1 MKITGWKHWAL
12 VIALVV
18 PLGWLPVH
26 VAYVVHAQ
34 DAGGPATTAPADPA
48 PTAAP
53 VAEAPAAP
61 APATTTDSTTAPA
74 DSGKEA
80 GFFANNVELIVSV
93 IGMIFTA
100 LLALGVFGKYTEKLE
115 KIKESKT
122 WDIAKTAALDTYH
135 TYVQELKKGSADG
148 RLTASEAKQA
158 RDKTIAKMK
167 ELAKSEGVKLVKS
180 QLPALSE
187 LAVNFL
193 KKKATE
199 AKARS

>member
-1 MKITGWKHWAL
+1 MKTWIWKVLAVL
-12 VIALVV
+12 TLSCMFV
-18 PLGWLPVH
+18 GPVM
-26 VAYVVHAQ
+26 AQ
-34 DAGGPATTAPADPA
+34 DAPAPVPAAAPTEAAPAP
-48 PTAAP
+48 AAP
-53 VAEAPAAP
+53 VAAP
-61 APATTTDSTTAPA
+61 APATTTDSTTVPA

-80 GFFANNVELIVSV
+80 GFFANNIELIVSV
-93 IGMIFTA
+93 VGMIFTA

-148 RLTASEAKQA
+148 RLTAVEAKQA

-167 ELAKSEGVKLVKS
+167 ELAKSEGIKLVKS

>member
-1 MKITGWKHWAL
+1 MKTWIWKVLAVL
-12 VIALVV
+12 TLSCMFM
-18 PLGWLPVH
+18 GPVM
-26 VAYVVHAQ
+26 AQ
-34 DAGGPATTAPADPA
+34 DAHAPAPA
-48 PTAAP
+48 AAAAP
-53 VAEAPAAP
+53 AEAAPAPAAP
-61 APATTTDSTTAPA
+61 AAAPAEAPATAPA
-74 DSGKEA
+74 PAPEANGKEA
-80 GFFANNVELIVSV
+80 GFFANNIEMIVSV

-100 LLALGVFGKYTEKLE
+100 LLALGVFGKYTEKIE

-135 TYVQELKKGSADG
+135 TYVQAIKKGKDDG
-148 RLTASEAKQA
+148 RLTPEEAKQA

-167 ELAKSEGVKLVKS
+167 ELAKSEGIKLVKS